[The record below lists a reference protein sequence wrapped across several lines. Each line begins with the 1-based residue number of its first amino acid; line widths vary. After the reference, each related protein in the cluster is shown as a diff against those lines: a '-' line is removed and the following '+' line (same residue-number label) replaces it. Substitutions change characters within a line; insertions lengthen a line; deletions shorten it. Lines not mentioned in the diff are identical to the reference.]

1 MKTRSVLGGVLVA
14 ALIVTGFAGGAL
26 ANPKGVWLVASGKS
40 HVKIEPCKRNKRELC
55 GHIVWLR
62 SPRGKDGKPRRD
74 VHNDDKS
81 LRKRPL
87 MGLQV
92 IMDME
97 DDGDDEWDDGEIY
110 NAEDGDTYSAEM
122 EVIDRNTLKVSG
134 CVFIIC
140 KSQIWKRVRQ

>member
-1 MKTRSVLGGVLVA
+1 MKKRIVVGGVVAA
-14 ALIVTGFAGGAL
+14 ALIVTGFAGSAL
-26 ANPKGVWLVASGKS
+26 ADPRGVWLTKSGKS
-40 HVKIEPCKRNKRELC
+40 HVKIARCEKNRRELC

-62 SPRGKDGKPRRD
+62 RPLGDDGKPRKD

-87 MGLQV
+87 IGIQV
-92 IMDME
+92 IFDME
-97 DDGDDEWDDGEIY
+97 NEGGGEWDDGEIY

-122 EVIDRNTLKVSG
+122 EVIDKDTLEVSG

-140 KSQIWKRVRQ
+140 KSQTWKRVK